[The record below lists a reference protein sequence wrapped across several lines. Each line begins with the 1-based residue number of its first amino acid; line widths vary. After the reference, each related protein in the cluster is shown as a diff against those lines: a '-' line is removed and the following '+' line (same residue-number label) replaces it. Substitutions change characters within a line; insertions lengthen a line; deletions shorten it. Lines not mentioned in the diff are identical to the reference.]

1 MSKFEEYAKPEVL
14 VTTDWV
20 ADKLDDLQRDD
31 SEYRLVEVDVDTSA
45 YDEGHIPGAVG
56 WNWETQLADTVR
68 RDLAS
73 KEDFEELLE
82 EAGVDDDSTIL
93 LYGDN
98 NNWFAAWAYWQLKY
112 YGFDDVKLVDGG
124 RKKWLQEDRELTTE
138 TPSFSRGNVP
148 LQAPNN
154 GIRAFADYIE
164 ENLGRDDLELVDV
177 RSREEF
183 TGEKLGP
190 EGLDEGAL
198 RGGHI
203 PGAHNIGWG
212 EAVNDDGSFKTA
224 NELRELYESAGVTPE
239 KETVAYCRI
248 GERSSHT
255 WFVLQELLGYDNVRN
270 YDGSWTEWGNRIRAP
285 IETGSGD

>member
-1 MSKFEEYAKPEVL
+1 MSKFEEYAQPDVL

-20 ADKLDDLQRDD
+20 ADNLEKFQSNDG
-31 SEYRLVEVDVDTSA
+31 EYRLFEVDVDTSA
-45 YDEGHIPGAVG
+45 YDEGHVPGAIG

-73 KEDFEELLE
+73 KQDFEALLE
-82 EAGVDDDSTIL
+82 EAGVTDDTTVVI
-93 LYGDN
+93 YGDN

-124 RKKWLQEDRELTTE
+124 RKKWLQEDRELTNDV
-138 TPSFSRGNVP
+138 PSFSRGNVS
-148 LQAPNN
+148 LKAPDN
-154 GIRAFADYIE
+154 GIRAFANYIE
-164 ENLGRDDLELVDV
+164 ENLDRDDLELVDV
-177 RSREEF
+177 RSHEEF

-212 EAVNDDGSFKTA
+212 EAVNDDGSFKTVS
-224 NELRELYESAGVTPE
+224 ELEEIYYSAGVTDD
-239 KETVAYCRI
+239 KETIAYCRI

-255 WFVLQELLGYDNVRN
+255 WFVLTELLGHDRVRN
-270 YDGSWTEWGNRIRAP
+270 YDGSWTEWGNRVGVP
-285 IETGSGD
+285 IEQGD